1 VLISFA
7 IPAFNASR
15 TIARTLDSV
24 FGAILPEGW
33 RVEAIVVDDG
43 SEDGEALAEAVAVFP
58 TARLVRH
65 PENLGMCA
73 GRNSGVA
80 HSQGDLVIILDA
92 DDELVVDWPQ
102 TLAEILREWPHE
114 CRLCYA
120 ACRNQD
126 GVITAAEP
134 DYCGRL
140 DLDDLLNERHAGEY
154 LPVFRGD
161 YVRATHYV
169 DLGMRKSCG
178 IVSYL
183 RFAHDAP
190 FWVTNQ
196 VLRIYH
202 DAHAGSVTR
211 GWTSPA
217 KAAETARCYQ
227 ALFERYGELYRQR
240 APRVYQT
247 KLLRLAVYLRLA
259 GLPGAWVAYR
269 RGAAASAWRESLGA
283 AVMLLLGGRAAG
295 VLADQL
301 KKTGWIRRY
310 G

>member
-1 VLISFA
+1 VLISFS
-7 IPAFNASR
+7 IPAFNASC
-15 TIARTLDSV
+15 TIARTLNSV
-24 FGAILPEGW
+24 FGASLPEGW
-33 RVEAIVVDDG
+33 KVEVIVVDDG
-43 SEDGEALAEAVAVFP
+43 SEDGIALAEAVAIFP
-58 TARLVRH
+58 SARLIRH
-65 PENLGMCA
+65 PRNLGMCA
-73 GRNSGVA
+73 GRNTGIA

-92 DDELVVDWPQ
+92 DDELVADWPQ
-102 TLAEILREWPHE
+102 TLAEILREWPQE
-114 CRLCYA
+114 SGLCYA

-134 DYCGRL
+134 DYRGPL

-161 YVRATHYV
+161 YVRAIPYV

-202 DAHAGSVTR
+202 EAATGSVTS

-240 APRVYQT
+240 ATRVHRI

-259 GLPGAWVAYR
+259 GLPGAWMVYR
-269 RGAAASAWRESLGA
+269 RGAAVCAWRESLGA
-283 AVMLLLGGRAAG
+283 AVMLMLGGRLAG
-295 VLADQL
+295 VLANFL
-301 KKTGWIRRY
+301 KKTGKIRRY